1 MEREYA
7 AKNQPPKLLTL
18 LLGLIILV
26 GAAAFVSI
34 KRVPAGFEGVKVINF
49 GSNQGI
55 QSNALSVGR
64 HFCPAYFCEIH
75 LFPTFEQNVIYQD
88 LGFQSIEGLS
98 LRAPIGL
105 KYQVNIGESPKLYQ
119 QYRKGINELNN
130 TVFRS
135 LVTDSLNR
143 VASRYTASDIYAGGK
158 QQVMLEVTE
167 YINDR
172 VSKYGAGVEQVLW
185 SGLIMLPTE
194 VKQGIDAKIQA
205 KQLAE
210 QRENEIR
217 TQEAEA
223 KKLIIA
229 ANAERE
235 AQKAVTDAKV
245 YQITQEAE
253 AQAEANQI
261 ISRSLTQ
268 ELIDYNKIEKWN
280 GSLPKVSGGTSL
292 PLVNIE

>member
-1 MEREYA
+1 MEKRYA
-7 AKNQPPKLLTL
+7 SQSVPPQKA
-18 LLGLIILV
+18 GLFIGFIILAIL
-26 GAAAFVSI
+26 GAFFSV

-55 QSNALSVGR
+55 QQKALSVGR
-64 HFCPAYFCEIH
+64 HFCPFYFCEIH

-167 YINDR
+167 YINER

-223 KKLIIA
+223 KKLVIA

-235 AQKAVTDAKV
+235 AQKAVTDANV
-245 YQITQEAE
+245 YQITQTAE

-268 ELIDYNKIEKWN
+268 ELIEYNKIEKWN
-280 GSLPKVSGGTSL
+280 GSLPKVSTGNAL
-292 PLVNIE
+292 PLINIE

>member
-1 MEREYA
+1 MDPRDIPEFKLPIKFIAIIVLFVALA
-7 AKNQPPKLLTL
+7 A
-18 LLGLIILV
+18 GAIL
-26 GAAAFVSI
+26 SI

-55 QSNALSVGR
+55 QAQALRVGR
-64 HFCPAYFCEIH
+64 HFCPVYFCEIH

-105 KYQVNIGESPKLYQ
+105 KYQVNIGEAPKLYQ
-119 QYRKGINELNN
+119 QYRKGIEELNN

-143 VASRYTASDIYAGGK
+143 VASRYTASDIYASGK
-158 QQVMLEVTE
+158 QQVMNEVTE

-172 VSKYGAGVEQVLW
+172 VSRYGAGVEQVLW
-185 SGLIMLPTE
+185 AGLIMLPTE

-223 KKLIIA
+223 KKKIIA

-235 AQKAVTDAKV
+235 AQRAVTDAEV
-245 YQITQEAE
+245 YQITQT
-253 AQAEANQI
+253 AQAQADANQI
-261 ISRSLTQ
+261 ISRSLTS
-268 ELIDYNKIEKWN
+268 ELIEYNKIEKWN
-280 GSLPKVSGGTSL
+280 GSLPKVTGGETL
-292 PLVNIE
+292 PLINID

>member
-1 MEREYA
+1 MDRREI
-7 AKNQPPKLLTL
+7 PEFRLPVKLIA
-18 LLGLIILV
+18 IIVLFV
-26 GAAAFVSI
+26 ALAAAAMLSI

-55 QSNALSVGR
+55 QDQALRVGR
-64 HFCPAYFCEIH
+64 HFCPVYFCEIH

-105 KYQVNIGESPKLYQ
+105 KYQVNIGEAPKLYQ
-119 QYRKGINELNN
+119 QYRKGIDELNN

-143 VASRYTASDIYAGGK
+143 VASKYTASDIYASGK
-158 QQVMLEVTE
+158 QQVMNEVTE
-167 YINDR
+167 YINGR
-172 VSKYGAGVEQVLW
+172 VFRYGAGVEQVLW
-185 SGLIMLPTE
+185 AGLIMLPTE

-223 KKLIIA
+223 KKKIIA

-235 AQKAVTDAKV
+235 AQRAVTDAQV
-245 YQITQEAE
+245 YQITQT
-253 AQAEANQI
+253 AQAQADANQI
-261 ISRSLTQ
+261 IARSLTP
-268 ELIDYNKIEKWN
+268 ELIEYNKIEKWS
-280 GSLPKVSGGTSL
+280 GDLPKVTGGDTL
-292 PLVNIE
+292 PLINIE